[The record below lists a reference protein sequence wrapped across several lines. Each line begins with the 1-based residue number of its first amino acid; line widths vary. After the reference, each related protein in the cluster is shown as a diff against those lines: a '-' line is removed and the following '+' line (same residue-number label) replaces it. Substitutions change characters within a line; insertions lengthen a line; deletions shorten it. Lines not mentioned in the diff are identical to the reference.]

1 MAALDHIV
9 RSGRALYAGV
19 SNCPAAQAREA
30 APLLRQLGTPCL
42 IHQARHNL
50 LDRRAEDGLLDVLE
64 AEAVGCI
71 AFSPLAQGLPTDKYL
86 GGAIH
91 ADSRAAKARFLK
103 ASDATPHVLG
113 KVRALNR
120 LAEARG
126 QSLAQMALAS
136 LLHRRVVAS
145 VVVGASRVSQI
156 DDAVGALAVPD
167 FGATEHAAIGTA
179 LGCAPELGTGQ
190 APT

>member
-1 MAALDHIV
+1 MPDP
-9 RSGRALYAGV
+9 SGSV
-19 SNCPAAQAREA
+19 
-30 APLLRQLGTPCL
+30 
-42 IHQARHNL
+42 NL
-50 LDRRAEDGLLDVLE
+50 LDRRAEDGLLDALE

-71 AFSPLAQGLPTDKYL
+71 AFSPLAQGLLTDKYL
-86 GGAIH
+86 GGSIP
-91 ADSRAAKARFLK
+91 ADARAATAHFLK
-103 ASDATPHVLG
+103 ASNVTPHVLD

-126 QSLAQMALAS
+126 HSLAQMALAW

-167 FGATEHAAIGTA
+167 FGATELAVIDTA
-179 LGCAPELGTGQ
+179 LGFAPELGTGQ